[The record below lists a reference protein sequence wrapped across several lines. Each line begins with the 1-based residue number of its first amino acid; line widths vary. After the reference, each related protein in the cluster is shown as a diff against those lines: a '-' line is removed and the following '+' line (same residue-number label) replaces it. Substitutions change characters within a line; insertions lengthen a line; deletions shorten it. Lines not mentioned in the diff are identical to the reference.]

1 MYHIDIGT
9 KHGISLS
16 DFPSGGREEGGG
28 VTGEEAAEQAA
39 AIRACVSTS
48 VQHF

>member
-1 MYHIDIGT
+1 MYHIDICT
-9 KHGISLS
+9 KRGISLS
-16 DFPSGGREEGGG
+16 DFPSGGREEGRG

-39 AIRACVSTS
+39 TIRACVLTL